1 MKIIKINV
9 DNVIENID
17 IKINDNNIKTEL
29 EKNTTN
35 KGNNNIIELY
45 NWNNK
50 KIKAYGW
57 ISGTLNKNIHKLPP
71 CGESS
76 NIIEP
81 SEELTLY
88 GTIFI
93 LRFDK
98 NKVINYDIS
107 EYGELYYILTSD
119 DLDKEYEN
127 SDSEEDNII
136 NNIVVENNEEISII
150 QNNLLDEDLTDYK

>member
-57 ISGTLNKNIHKLPP
+57 ISGTLNKKY
-71 CGESS
+71 S
-76 NIIEP
+76 
-81 SEELTLY
+81 
-88 GTIFI
+88 
-93 LRFDK
+93 
-98 NKVINYDIS
+98 
-107 EYGELYYILTSD
+107 
-119 DLDKEYEN
+119 
-127 SDSEEDNII
+127 
-136 NNIVVENNEEISII
+136 
-150 QNNLLDEDLTDYK
+150 